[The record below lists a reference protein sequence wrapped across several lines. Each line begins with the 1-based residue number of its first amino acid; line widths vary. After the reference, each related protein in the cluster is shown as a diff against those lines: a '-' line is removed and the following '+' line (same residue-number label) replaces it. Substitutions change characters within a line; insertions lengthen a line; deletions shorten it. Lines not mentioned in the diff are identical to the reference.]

1 MKKQIKKALKL
12 NRETLASLNQRD
24 LQEPVGMAPTNLCG
38 TNTNNTAWTCAWVHG
53 NCVGY

>member
-12 NRETLASLNQRD
+12 NRETLTSLNQRD
-24 LQEPVGMAPTNLCG
+24 LQEPAGMAPTALCG
-38 TNTNNTAWTCAWVHG
+38 TDNTAWTCAWVRG